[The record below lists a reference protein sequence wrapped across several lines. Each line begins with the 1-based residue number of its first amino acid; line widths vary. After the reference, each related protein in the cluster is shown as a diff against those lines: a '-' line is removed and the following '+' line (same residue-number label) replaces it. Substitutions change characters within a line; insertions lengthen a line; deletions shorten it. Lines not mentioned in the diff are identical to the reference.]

1 MTAALRVLIVEDVED
16 DALLIVRAL
25 TRAGHEPTYERVDTE
40 AALSAA
46 LDRGPW
52 DIVVSDYNMPHFSGT
67 AALKVLRA
75 RDPDTPLI
83 FVSGT
88 MGEDVAVE
96 AMRAGAQDYVTKG
109 NLGRLVPAIERELRD
124 SAGRRERKR
133 AEEALARSEATYRS
147 LVEDS
152 SFGISQSTL
161 DGRLIA
167 VNPALVSMLGYASEA
182 ELLRINLAT
191 DVYVDPGQRARL
203 VEVVLKAGTIAAE

>member
-1 MTAALRVLIVEDVED
+1 MRIRHYYDTAAQTL
-16 DALLIVRAL
+16 
-25 TRAGHEPTYERVDTE
+25 
-40 AALSAA
+40 
-46 LDRGPW
+46 
-52 DIVVSDYNMPHFSGT
+52 
-67 AALKVLRA
+67 LRA

-133 AEEALARSEATYRS
+133 AEEALARSQATYRS

-161 DGRLIA
+161 DARLIA
-167 VNPALVSMLGYASEA
+167 VNPALSSILGYPSAPH
-182 ELLRINLAT
+182 L
-191 DVYVDPGQRARL
+191 
-203 VEVVLKAGTIAAE
+203 

>member
-1 MTAALRVLIVEDVED
+1 
-16 DALLIVRAL
+16 
-25 TRAGHEPTYERVDTE
+25 
-40 AALSAA
+40 
-46 LDRGPW
+46 
-52 DIVVSDYNMPHFSGT
+52 MPHFSGT

-133 AEEALARSEATYRS
+133 AEEALARSQATYRS

-203 VEVVLKAGTIAAE
+203 VEVVLKAGTIAAESQCRRKDGKTITDRPIGRVRTHAQCRARDFNANIAAVTKPP